1 MPATDIQA
9 PITEVT
15 VYNDRALV
23 TRAGTI
29 HLAQGE
35 HDVRINDLPPFLRES
50 LRASGKGPQGMRI
63 LNVDIT
69 TAYHSFTTRED
80 LLKLEVEIENLEQQ
94 AKLLKA
100 RQDALQD
107 RRKWLRSLGEQA
119 TDFARGLARGQMKP
133 QDCADFFRF
142 ASQQAQQDAE
152 EALDL
157 DVQVQRLQKEIQA
170 RRREYTQKQNSGTTD
185 RLAAVVALEMPQEG
199 DITLEI
205 SYMVTGASWHPQYD
219 VRVQLNEDGNRGEV
233 ELTYLGVVTQRTDE
247 DWSSVQLSLSTARPS
262 LASVLPELKPWYIN
276 TFTPVPVYAAQAK
289 SSSMRVRGLGMST
302 GVQAEDSEMPPVA
315 AAAPAAL
322 MSQPAEMATASVEN
336 TGTAYVFRVAR
347 SVDIPSNGS
356 PHKTTIALDRLPCTF
371 DYVSAP
377 SLEENVHLRATITN
391 TTERVILPGT
401 THIFLKGEYVG
412 TSQVKQTAHSERFK
426 IFLGIDDSIKVE
438 RKLTERAVD
447 KGVLLQNDLRR
458 LTYGYK
464 ITISNFTSFPRQIV
478 LRDHLPIPQHE
489 RVKIKTLHLQP
500 APTEQTKL
508 SLYTWQFTLP
518 PSGEYKV
525 EYRFL
530 VEHPRDLTLIGLPP
544 IDEPV

>member
-50 LRASGKGPQGMRI
+50 LRASGQGPQGMRI

-69 TAYHSFTTRED
+69 TAYHSFTTRDD
-80 LLKLEVEIENLEQQ
+80 LLKLEVEIEHLEQQ

-100 RQDALQD
+100 RQEALQD

-142 ASQQAQQDAE
+142 AAQQAQQDAE
-152 EALDL
+152 ESLEL
-157 DVQVQRLQKEIQA
+157 DVQVQRLQKEIHA
-170 RRREYTQKQNSGTTD
+170 RRREYTQKQNTGTTD

-205 SYMVTGASWHPQYD
+205 SYMIMGASWQPQYD

-247 DWSSVQLSLSTARPS
+247 DWSNVQLSLSTARPS

-276 TFTPVPVYAAQAK
+276 TFTPAPVYARTLKSQA
-289 SSSMRVRGLGMST
+289 MPAAGMS
-302 GVQAEDSEMPPVA
+302 AHMEDMDMPPPAA
-315 AAAPAAL
+315 AAAPAAA
-322 MSQPAEMATASVEN
+322 MPQPAQMATASVEN

-458 LTYGYK
+458 LTYGYR

-478 LRDHLPIPQHE
+478 LRDHLPVPQHE
-489 RVKIKTLHLQP
+489 RVKIKTLHVQP

-530 VEHPRDLTLIGLPP
+530 VEHPRDYTLIGLPP